1 MDEEREREENLRRE
15 EREREENL
23 RREER
28 EAVRQTTCVSHHD
41 CSANRCF
48 RHEKSEG

>member
-1 MDEEREREENLRRE
+1 MRMIREHVHEDEERESEENLRR
-15 EREREENL
+15 
-23 RREER
+23 ER
-28 EAVRQTTCVSHHD
+28 EAVRQTTCVSHHY